1 MRSPSRSPRSS
12 DEDID
17 AQLDGLRQRFATL
30 TGVERAAANG
40 DYVVMDL
47 AAAIDGV
54 NIEEQQANDVS
65 YEVGAGSVLQG
76 LDDALVGMSAGDT
89 KEFTTNLVGGEN
101 AGEEAVVTITIKSV
115 KEKVLPELDD
125 EFAQLASE
133 FDSLDELKDSVRE
146 QARRNKLIDQVVQAR
161 ENALDALLAKID
173 IPLPES
179 ALKAEVDN
187 RKHNLEH
194 QIAES
199 GLSKEAYFRL
209 YQTTEEE
216 RFAEFDESAA
226 KALKT
231 GFVLDKIVKAEELG
245 VSEQELTNFV
255 VRRAMQMNV
264 APNTLAQHLA
274 DNDQLTLAMV
284 EIVRDKA
291 KSVIGDAAKVTDE
304 AGNEVDLKAIYT
316 EINGEEVVEEPAE
329 ESAESRGRS
338 RDREVGLRR
347 DERNANAV
355 APAAFCGG
363 GVVAGV
369 PACGRFRPWCRA
381 CAVSRPPEAG
391 PRLRRRLRAG
401 STLLGPGAHPAFAI
415 GVTASRSAG
424 VGPEGSPEA
433 IRGPDGLPGPR
444 GRDRT
449 SDPHDPQ
456 VMRPRARPGNG
467 CSSRDGTSSVSCA

>member
-1 MRSPSRSPRSS
+1 MKTAVEELSPTRVRLTVEVPFEELGESLQAAYKKVAQQVRVPGFRPGKVPARIIEQRFGRAVVLEETLNDAVPKLYGRAVDESEIFPVSQPEIEVTKIEDGQQVEFTAEVDVRPGFDVPDYQGIEVTVPVSEVS
-12 DEDID
+12 DKDID
-17 AQLDGLRQRFATL
+17 EQLDGLRQRFATL
-30 TGVERAAANG
+30 TGVERPAASG
-40 DYVVMDL
+40 DFVVMDL

-76 LDDALVGMSAGDT
+76 LDDALVGLSAGET

-101 AGEEAVVTITIKSV
+101 AGEEAVVTITVKSV

-133 FDSLDELKDSVRE
+133 FDTLDELKASISE
-146 QARRNKLIDQVVQAR
+146 TARRNKLIDQVVQAR
-161 ENALDALLAKID
+161 ENALDALLDKID

-194 QIAES
+194 QIADS

-216 RFAEFDESAA
+216 RLAEFDESAA

-231 GFVLDKIVKAEELG
+231 GFVLDKIVKSEDLG

-291 KSVIGDAAKVTDE
+291 KSVIGDAAKVVDE

-316 EINGEEVVEEPAE
+316 EINGEEASDTDEAAQADEVE
-329 ESAESRGRS
+329 
-338 RDREVGLRR
+338 
-347 DERNANAV
+347 
-355 APAAFCGG
+355 AAK
-363 GVVAGV
+363 
-369 PACGRFRPWCRA
+369 
-381 CAVSRPPEAG
+381 
-391 PRLRRRLRAG
+391 
-401 STLLGPGAHPAFAI
+401 
-415 GVTASRSAG
+415 
-424 VGPEGSPEA
+424 
-433 IRGPDGLPGPR
+433 
-444 GRDRT
+444 
-449 SDPHDPQ
+449 
-456 VMRPRARPGNG
+456 
-467 CSSRDGTSSVSCA
+467 